1 MPSLQPLLIQFRT
14 RYPIGS
20 LISEFLTVYD
30 GRFVVRASVQMGGA
44 TVATGLAIAPD
55 LEQAEDRAK
64 VRALEALGLG
74 TVPATVPAVEVELPG
89 AATLPSPSVD
99 AGLSYSPSPIS
110 DPTTLPPYLPLPAI
124 DPPDPVPPSIPS
136 SSSLLPLEPAPAR
149 IVADLYTHL
158 AESDDGGNGADLA
171 EEPVDLSK
179 IVTPASQ
186 LLGKTPRRKAN
197 VDASPIPEPA
207 AESATESGSDLEPE
221 RAPEPAPA
229 SPASPASAS
238 IDFSDVLM
246 ETDVEL
252 RRLGWDSKK
261 GREHLKR
268 TYSKRSRQEL
278 SETELYDFLEYL
290 KTQPSLGQTPF

>member
-1 MPSLQPLLIQFRT
+1 MPSLQPLLTQFRT

-20 LISEFLTVYD
+20 LISEFLTVHD
-30 GRFVVRASVQMGGA
+30 GRFVVRALVQMGGA

-74 TVPATVPAVEVELPG
+74 TVPAFEVELPG
-89 AATLPSPSVD
+89 ATALPFPAVD
-99 AGLSYSPSPIS
+99 AGLSYSTSPAS
-110 DPTTLPPYLPLPAI
+110 DPTALPPYLPLPAL
-124 DPPDPVPPSIPS
+124 DPPDAVPPSVA

-158 AESDDGGNGADLA
+158 AESDNGGNGTDLA

-186 LLGKTPRRKAN
+186 LLGKMPRRKAN
-197 VDASPIPEPA
+197 VDASSTPEPA
-207 AESATESGSDLEPE
+207 AESAAEPSAEFEPE
-221 RAPEPAPA
+221 RAPEPA
-229 SPASPASAS
+229 PASAS

-278 SETELYDFLEYL
+278 SETELYDFLAYL

>member
-1 MPSLQPLLIQFRT
+1 MPSLQPLLTQFRT

-20 LISEFLTVYD
+20 LISEFLTVHD
-30 GRFVVRASVQMGGA
+30 GRFVVRALVQMGGA

-74 TVPATVPAVEVELPG
+74 TVPAFDVELPG
-89 AATLPSPSVD
+89 AVALASPAVE
-99 AGLSYSPSPIS
+99 AGLPYSTSPAP
-110 DPTTLPPYLPLPAI
+110 DPTALPPYLPLPAL
-124 DPPDPVPPSIPS
+124 DPPDAVPPSIPS
-136 SSSLLPLEPAPAR
+136 SSSLLPLETASAR

-158 AESDDGGNGADLA
+158 AESDGGGNGADLA

-197 VDASPIPEPA
+197 ADISPTPEPA
-207 AESATESGSDLEPE
+207 AESAAESSSEFEPEPAPE
-221 RAPEPAPA
+221 RAPEPA
-229 SPASPASAS
+229 PASAS

-278 SETELYDFLEYL
+278 SETELYDFLDYL

>member
-1 MPSLQPLLIQFRT
+1 MPSLQPLLTQFRT

-20 LISEFLTVYD
+20 LISEFLTVHD
-30 GRFVVRASVQMGGA
+30 GRFVVRALVQMGGA

-74 TVPATVPAVEVELPG
+74 TVPAFEVELPG
-89 AATLPSPSVD
+89 ATALPFPAVD
-99 AGLSYSPSPIS
+99 AGLSYSTSPAS
-110 DPTTLPPYLPLPAI
+110 DPTALPPYLPLPAL
-124 DPPDPVPPSIPS
+124 DPPDAVPPSVAS

-149 IVADLYTHL
+149 IVADLYAHL
-158 AESDDGGNGADLA
+158 AESNDGGNGTDLT

-186 LLGKTPRRKAN
+186 LLGKTSRRKAT
-197 VDASPIPEPA
+197 VDAGSTPEPA
-207 AESATESGSDLEPE
+207 ESAAEPSAEFEPE
-221 RAPEPAPA
+221 RAPEPA
-229 SPASPASAS
+229 PASAS